1 MKKRKEKENKGKQP
15 KKTQKCQKKSFSVIS
30 HFFPFF
36 GGCPKFPFFDNL
48 AKKAR
53 TQKTL

>member
-1 MKKRKEKENKGKQP
+1 MRKKNKKQEKHQQHP
-15 KKTQKCQKKSFSVIS
+15 KKSFSVIS
-30 HFFPFF
+30 QFFLF

-48 AKKAR
+48 AQEAR